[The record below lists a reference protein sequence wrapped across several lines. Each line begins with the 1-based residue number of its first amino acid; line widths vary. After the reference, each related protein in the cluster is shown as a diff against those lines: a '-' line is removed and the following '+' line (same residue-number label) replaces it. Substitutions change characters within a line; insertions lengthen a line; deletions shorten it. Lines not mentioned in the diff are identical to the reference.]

1 MSDAKELILLGDIG
15 GSNARFALLSGGRI
29 GPVEAL
35 AVKSHPLF
43 ADALEAFLRRHE
55 ARGAVSQALLAVAG
69 PVEDGR
75 CVLTNRAWAVDARE
89 LEKAFQWSK
98 VRVINDFEAVAWSL
112 PLLDPSDLHAI
123 GQGEAVPGAPKVAL
137 GPGTGLGLACHLS
150 RPDGPIVIGTE
161 AGHAT
166 LPGTNWREDAIIE
179 FLRRKFGH
187 VSLERVLSGDGLG
200 NLCGAIRSVDN
211 LPARESRDAAQITA
225 AALDGSCPVCREALE
240 LFCAMLGTA
249 AGNAALTFAALGG
262 VYIAGGIAPRI
273 LEFLRVSQFRN
284 RFESKG
290 RFQPYLA
297 KIPTWVIVHK
307 WPAFLGLRWLAMQEG
322 DP

>member
-1 MSDAKELILLGDIG
+1 MSDAKKMILLGDIG
-15 GSNARFALLSGGRI
+15 GSNARFALLSGAGV

-35 AVKSHPLF
+35 AVKNHPLF

-55 ARGAVSQALLAVAG
+55 ARSAVSQALLAVAG

-75 CVLTNRAWAVDARE
+75 CDLTNSTWAVDARE
-89 LEKAFQWSK
+89 LEQTFQWSK

-112 PLLDPSDLHAI
+112 PLLDASDLSAI
-123 GQGEAVPGAPKVAL
+123 GQGEASAEAPKVAL
-137 GPGTGLGLACHLS
+137 GPGTGLGLACHLW
-150 RPDGPIVIGTE
+150 RPDGPIVISTE

-166 LPGTNWREDAIIE
+166 LPGTSRREDAVIE
-179 FLRRKFGH
+179 CLRRKFGH

-200 NLCGAIRSVDN
+200 NLYAAIRSIDN
-211 LPARESRDAAQITA
+211 LPAKESGAAEITK
-225 AALDGSCPVCREALE
+225 AALDGGCPICREALD
-240 LFCAMLGTA
+240 LFCAMLGTV
-249 AGNAALTFAALGG
+249 AGNAALTFAARGG

-273 LEFLRVSQFRN
+273 LEFLRGSQFRN

-297 KIPTWVIVHK
+297 KIPTCVIVHRG
-307 WPAFLGLRWLAMQEG
+307 PAFLGLKWLAAQEG
-322 DP
+322 RL